1 MHYGQPTWAYQNW
14 FWPSRIRVSCF
25 TPASPSWRS
34 TWRPASWIDLITQT
48 QIHDPDGETVTPPPG
63 KKKTSMIDIRP
74 ASHALIYCFFC
85 CLIHGV
91 TPLWPSITIPLSYVD
106 VLLGRKK
113 VCDTPSQ
120 KDSFITIVIQMMGEK
135 SCTRFGMVTQN
146 IVICDLHHLKSSP
159 INIDKWDLW
168 FMNGDSY
175 TDLMGFIIIW
185 PFMGYPMRSSP
196 SQTLPDCQISPSGS
210 INFSYWR

>member
-1 MHYGQPTWAYQNW
+1 MANQPGHTKIDFDHPGFA
-14 FWPSRIRVSCF
+14 C
-25 TPASPSWRS
+25 PASLLHHPVGVLHG
-34 TWRPASWIDLITQT
+34 DLHPGLIWSRRRRFMTQT
-48 QIHDPDGETVTPPPG
+48 VRRWHRPLG